1 MRFSTIFTVLTCG
14 AMAMAAAIPNALVA
28 RGTDDIVKVLVD
40 LDVKLDVILP
50 KFGEFPFERSGFA

>member
-1 MRFSTIFTVLTCG
+1 
-14 AMAMAAAIPNALVA
+14 MAMAAAIPNALVA

-50 KFGEFPFERSGFA
+50 KYGEFLFDRSGFA